1 MLKRLFAAVILF
13 MIMLALPLIALSDG
27 GKEPSAEVRPAQEI
41 EENEATPEG
50 ADAESRTEVFCIKDG
65 DGSIREIPD
74 REFCIGAL
82 AYELAP
88 SYETEA
94 LKAQTVALYTHFC
107 RLRNAARESGREYEF
122 EADISGGEYY
132 LDREMLKKRWG
143 TAFDEGIKKT
153 EEAVDSVFGL
163 LLTDGGGELVDAAYF
178 AVSSGRTEDAQY
190 IFGKKTP
197 CLEAVPS
204 PWDEL
209 SPYYKSTAEF
219 TDEEIVRKLSAVSG
233 DAAPD
238 ADAEL
243 TEPERTPSG
252 SVIKMTICGTEL
264 SGADIRRALGLRSA
278 NFEVRRSG
286 GSYIFTVY
294 GYGHGVGMS
303 QNGANEMAKQ
313 GADFREILRH
323 YYKGSIISGTLLL

>member
-50 ADAESRTEVFCIKDG
+50 ADAESRTEVFCIKDS

-190 IFGKKTP
+190 IFGNA
-197 CLEAVPS
+197 LRQ
-204 PWDEL
+204 
-209 SPYYKSTAEF
+209 F
-219 TDEEIVRKLSAVSG
+219 
-233 DAAPD
+233 
-238 ADAEL
+238 
-243 TEPERTPSG
+243 
-252 SVIKMTICGTEL
+252 
-264 SGADIRRALGLRSA
+264 RAR
-278 NFEVRRSG
+278 
-286 GSYIFTVY
+286 
-294 GYGHGVGMS
+294 GMS
-303 QNGANEMAKQ
+303 FPHIIKAQQNLQMKRSSESFLQFPAMPRLMQ
-313 GADFREILRH
+313 TQ
-323 YYKGSIISGTLLL
+323 S